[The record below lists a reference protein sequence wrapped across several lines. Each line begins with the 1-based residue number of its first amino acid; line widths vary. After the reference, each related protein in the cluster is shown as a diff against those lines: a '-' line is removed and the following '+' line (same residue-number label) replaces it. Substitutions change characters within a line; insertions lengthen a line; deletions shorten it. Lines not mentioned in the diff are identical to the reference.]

1 MLAVHGGA
9 QTPQIRDHQRIVES
23 VMSRLADDHPPLR
36 PMATVLWALSTG
48 PAADDIALQER
59 LMGQDPWSQALRHF
73 GWGYIALYEGDV
85 ARAEEEFDTGIE
97 AFRAIGDRWGL
108 AGLLAARAR
117 LAGWRGDDERSLA
130 LAGEALE
137 LVRRLGAAEDT
148 ADLLCL
154 RAENL
159 ARAGD
164 FDQARGCYERAGE
177 YARRSGAPETV
188 AQVLHGLGELARLS
202 GDLAEARLQY
212 DAALGVCTTEA
223 FSVTEIRLRV
233 LVGLGRTAETE
244 GDIDGARALFRQA
257 LGDSSLPTVADVAEG
272 LAGLALSDDDG
283 ERAALLLGAG
293 CALRGI
299 SVAGDHDVARV
310 ALRAR
315 ELIGDAAYVSAF
327 ERGAALPREEARALV
342 DPS

>member
-1 MLAVHGGA
+1 
-9 QTPQIRDHQRIVES
+9 
-23 VMSRLADDHPPLR
+23 
-36 PMATVLWALSTG
+36 
-48 PAADDIALQER
+48 
-59 LMGQDPWSQALRHF
+59 
-73 GWGYIALYEGDV
+73 
-85 ARAEEEFDTGIE
+85 E

-117 LAGWRGDDERSLA
+117 LAGWRGDDERSLT
-130 LAGEALE
+130 LADEALG
-137 LVRRLGAAEDT
+137 LVRQLGAAEDT

-159 ARAGD
+159 TRAGD

-202 GDLAEARLQY
+202 GDLAEARRRY
-212 DAALGVCTTEA
+212 DGALGVCTTDA
-223 FSVTEIRLRV
+223 FGVTEIRLRV
-233 LVGLGRTAETE
+233 LVGLGRAAEAE
-244 GDIDGARALFRQA
+244 GDVEGAGALYRQA
-257 LGDSSLPTVADVAEG
+257 LGDGDPPAAADVAEG
-272 LAGLALSDDDG
+272 LAGLALFDDDG

-293 CALRGI
+293 SALRGM
-299 SVAGDHDVARV
+299 SMAGDRDVARV
-310 ALRAR
+310 ARRAR
-315 ELIGDAAYVSAF
+315 ELIGDAAYASAF